1 MVNNGRAVYQHF
13 RPDEQVFIEKSFDLI
28 EQVEATYAFQV
39 TEFLNP
45 RQVSI
50 LSSLIKQA
58 GLSVYF
64 STDYYDTEY
73 AKVLV
78 APDYYTLDLNDFGI
92 SLLELSYNPKFN
104 HLTHRQ
110 IMGTLINHL
119 GVKRSIFGD
128 ILLAEG
134 KAQILVESSMASYFV
149 QNVTKIGKVT
159 VALKEVEL
167 NHLLP
172 LLVHRQ
178 SQEILVA
185 SWRADAIVSET
196 LSLSRSN
203 VTKLFDKEWVKLNYA
218 SLGKSSQ
225 ELEVGDLLSIR
236 GYGRYQ
242 IAQQKGYSKS
252 GKIKLT
258 IEKITE
264 L

>member
-1 MVNNGRAVYQHF
+1 MILELVC
-13 RPDEQVFIEKSFDLI
+13 
-28 EQVEATYAFQV
+28 
-39 TEFLNP
+39 LNYLT
-45 RQVSI
+45 I
-50 LSSLIKQA
+50 LSSH
-58 GLSVYF
+58 
-64 STDYYDTEY
+64 
-73 AKVLV
+73 
-78 APDYYTLDLNDFGI
+78 N
-92 SLLELSYNPKFN
+92 
-104 HLTHRQ
+104 LTHRQ
-110 IMGTLINHL
+110 IMGTLINQL

-149 QNVTKIGKVT
+149 QNITKIGKVT